1 MTTTNHITRYELRKE
16 LQEALK
22 PVHERLDRIE
32 GDVKSVQGDVKSIT
46 EHMKWLKGHVQD
58 LQTDMVE
65 VKAKMSGSD
74 YQEGAGVQACPEV
87 LFPERGGIVDI

>member
-1 MTTTNHITRYELRKE
+1 MTTTNHITRYELRKD

-22 PVHERLDRIE
+22 PVHEQLARIE
-32 GDVKSVQGDVKSIT
+32 GDVKSIT

-74 YQEGAGVQACPEV
+74 YQEGAGVQALE
-87 LFPERGGIVDI
+87 DQN